1 MLQQIYI
8 FMNYLVW
15 VLKMII
21 HAILLL
27 LQLSLIPPV
36 RTDIVEVIDYQQ
48 QALQNVLTKSEGNST
63 NLIGY
68 ITYKT

>member
-21 HAILLL
+21 HAMLLL

-36 RTDIVEVIDYQQ
+36 RTDIVEVIDYQL

-63 NLIGY
+63 NLID
-68 ITYKT
+68 